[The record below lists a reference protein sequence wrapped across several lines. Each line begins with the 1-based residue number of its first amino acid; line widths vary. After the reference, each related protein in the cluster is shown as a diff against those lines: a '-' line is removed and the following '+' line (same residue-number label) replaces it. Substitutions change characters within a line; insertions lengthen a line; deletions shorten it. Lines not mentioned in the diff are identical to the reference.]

1 MALMSRKA
9 KITGIGSYL
18 PAEVVSN
25 DDLSKILDTSDEW
38 ITTRSGI
45 KQRHR
50 AAEGEATS
58 DIALQAAQDALRVAG
73 ITAQDIDLII
83 VSTTTPD
90 LTFPATAA
98 LVQKK
103 LGIHH
108 GAAFDVQAVCSGFVY
123 GLSVASAMV
132 EAGQA
137 QRVLLIGAE
146 TMTRLLDW
154 EDRATAV
161 LFGDGGGAVVLEATE
176 IDSPDAPH
184 IVGSY
189 LRSDG
194 NLTDLLYV
202 DGGPST
208 TGTTGKLRMQGRE
221 VYRHAVGN
229 IAEAIESLLQKHDLS
244 VDDIDWFVPHQAN
257 KRIINGVAKK
267 IGLPPEK
274 TVVTVQNHANT
285 SAASIPLALH
295 DLVKSGRLA
304 SGDVIML
311 EAMGGGLTWGANLII
326 WA

>member
-1 MALMSRKA
+1 MSRKA
-9 KITGIGSYL
+9 KIIGIGSYL
-18 PAEVVSN
+18 PSETVSN

-50 AAEGEATS
+50 AADGETTS
-58 DIALQAAQDALRVAG
+58 DIALAAAQQALGNAG
-73 ITAQDIDLII
+73 ITANDIDMII

-103 LGIHH
+103 LGISH

-132 EAGQA
+132 ENGQTERA
-137 QRVLLIGAE
+137 LLIGAE

-161 LFGDGGGAVVLEATE
+161 LFGDGGGAAVLEATE
-176 IDSPDAPH
+176 VNAESEPH
-184 IVGSY
+184 IIGSY

-229 IAEAIESLLQKHDLS
+229 IAEAINSLLQRHALT

-257 KRIINGVAKK
+257 KRIIDGVAKK

-295 DLVKSGRLA
+295 ELVKSGRVS
-304 SGDVIML
+304 SGDLIML
-311 EAMGGGLTWGANLII
+311 EAMGGGLTWGANLIR

>member
-1 MALMSRKA
+1 MSRKA

-146 TMTRLLDW
+146 TMSRLLDW

-257 KRIINGVAKK
+257 KRIIDGVAKK

>member
-1 MALMSRKA
+1 MFRKA
-9 KITGIGSYL
+9 KIIGIGSYL
-18 PAEVVSN
+18 PSETVSN

-50 AAEGEATS
+50 AADGETTS
-58 DIALQAAQDALRVAG
+58 DIALAAAQQALGNAG
-73 ITAQDIDLII
+73 ITANDIDMII

-103 LGIHH
+103 LGISH

-132 EAGQA
+132 ETGQTERA
-137 QRVLLIGAE
+137 LLIGAE

-176 IDSPDAPH
+176 VNAESEPH
-184 IVGSY
+184 IIGSY

-229 IAEAIESLLQKHDLS
+229 IAEAINSLLQRHALT

-257 KRIINGVAKK
+257 KRIIDGVAKK

-295 DLVKSGRLA
+295 ELVKSGRVS
-304 SGDVIML
+304 SGDLIML
-311 EAMGGGLTWGANLII
+311 EAMGGGLTWGANLIR

>member
-1 MALMSRKA
+1 MSRKA

-123 GLSVASAMV
+123 CLSVASAMV

-257 KRIINGVAKK
+257 KRIIDGVAKK

>member
-1 MALMSRKA
+1 MSRKA
-9 KITGIGSYL
+9 KIIGIGSYL
-18 PAEVVSN
+18 PSETVSN

-50 AAEGEATS
+50 AADGEATS
-58 DIALQAAQDALRVAG
+58 DIALAAAQQALGNAG
-73 ITAQDIDLII
+73 ITANDIDMII

-103 LGIHH
+103 LGISH

-132 EAGQA
+132 ETGQTERA
-137 QRVLLIGAE
+137 LLIGAE

-176 IDSPDAPH
+176 VNAESEPH
-184 IVGSY
+184 IIGSY

-229 IAEAIESLLQKHDLS
+229 IAEAINSLLQRHALT

-257 KRIINGVAKK
+257 KRIIDGVAKK

-295 DLVKSGRLA
+295 ELVKSGRVS
-304 SGDVIML
+304 SGDLIML
-311 EAMGGGLTWGANLII
+311 EAMGGGLTWGANLIR